1 MYQTRDKRDMMV
13 MTERAFKVKISKEQ
27 KEKERKE
34 TKQYS
39 KDKSVDKEG
48 EWMSNTHDA

>member
-1 MYQTRDKRDMMV
+1 MA
-13 MTERAFKVKISKEQ
+13 MTERAFKVENSREQ

-34 TKQYS
+34 AKQYS